1 MLGKNGSG
9 APAYA
14 RAGWQRGQ
22 CAISVSGKRD
32 QHATEAHAA
41 YTKTGMPG

>member
-1 MLGKNGSG
+1 LLGKNGSG

-22 CAISVSGKRD
+22 CADKCNGYELIRAE
-32 QHATEAHAA
+32 Q
-41 YTKTGMPG
+41 TGE